1 MSGSIPAARAAV
13 PQRSRASTARR
24 EVIAVASDVDAQPE
38 HDGAQVE
45 VAGAAAAR
53 AAHESVEGEACAG
66 ERSDK
71 FGSVL
76 WRLHAPFFASISE
89 SLAAGSRSRR
99 AVAGVTRIAAR
110 EFVSGESVCY

>member
-45 VAGAAAAR
+45 VAGAASAR

-71 FGSVL
+71 VGLSSG
-76 WRLHAPFFASISE
+76 ASMPPC
-89 SLAAGSRSRR
+89 LQAYQNLSRR
-99 AVAGVTRIAAR
+99 AHGAAAQG
-110 EFVSGESVCY
+110 EFKA